1 MSGATAIG
9 MVSESL
15 RNLLDGEMTLTPKPG
30 VTILAPDEAG
40 TEPRINLFL
49 YKIQE
54 NPVLKNMDWQVKPG
68 SPGQLVPPP
77 LSLNLFYLMT
87 AYKQND
93 SQTGNALAHEILGD
107 AMRVF
112 YENPIVP
119 GTYLPDGLVSAGEQV
134 KIMLNTLDMEEL
146 SKVWATFTKAFRL
159 SVLYEVSV
167 VQLDMLPAGERT
179 MAERVRTIG
188 VPGVEA
194 PYVPPILN
202 LINPD
207 NGAAG
212 SVVRVRGENFTGKK
226 AYIYVG
232 GRKIE
237 DEPDITED
245 DRFEFTLPD
254 DLSTGFHEIR
264 VDISHLCRRTF
275 FYEVV
280 TEEP

>member
-1 MSGATAIG
+1 MSEATAIG

-15 RNLLDGEMTLTPKPG
+15 RNLLDGEITLIPKPNIT
-30 VTILAPDEAG
+30 VLAPDESG

-93 SQTGNALAHEILGD
+93 PQTGNALAHEILGD

-119 GTYLPDGLVSAGEQV
+119 SPYLPDGLARGREQV

-167 VQLDMLPAGERT
+167 VQLDMLPASERA
-179 MAERVRTIG
+179 MAKRVRSIG
-188 VPGVEA
+188 VPGVECPYA
-194 PYVPPILN
+194 PPVLKSIRPIS
-202 LINPD
+202 
-207 NGAAG
+207 GTAG
-212 SVVRVRGENFTGKK
+212 STVRVRGDNLAGRKAYVHVGGKK
-226 AYIYVG
+226 ILDAF
-232 GRKIE
+232 
-237 DEPDITED
+237 DIPTD
-245 DRFEFTLPD
+245 NRFRFNLPG
-254 DLSTGFHEIR
+254 DLLPGFHEIR
-264 VDISHLCRRTF
+264 VDISHLCRQTF
-275 FYEVV
+275 LFEVAAG
-280 TEEP
+280 

>member
-9 MVSESL
+9 MVSEAL
-15 RNLLDGEMTLTPKPG
+15 RNLLDGEMILTPKPT
-30 VTILAPDEAG
+30 VTVLAPDESG

-49 YKIQE
+49 YKVLE

-87 AYKQND
+87 AYKPND
-93 SQTGNALAHEILGD
+93 PQTGNALAHEILGD

-119 GTYLPDGLVSAGEQV
+119 PAYLPDGLMDSREQV
-134 KIMLNTLDMEEL
+134 KIMLNTLDLEEL

-167 VQLDMLPAGERT
+167 VQLDMLPESERP
-179 MAERVRTIG
+179 MAQRVRRIG
-188 VPGVEA
+188 TPEVGA
-194 PYVPPILN
+194 PYKPPVIEN
-202 LINPD
+202 IAPMKRT
-207 NGAAG
+207 AG
-212 SVVRVRGENFTGKK
+212 SRLRVSGKNFEGWK
-226 AYIYVG
+226 AYVYVK
-232 GRKIE
+232 GRKIV
-237 DEPDITED
+237 DGRKLRR
-245 DRFEFTLPD
+245 DRFRFDIPEDLLP
-254 DLSTGFHEIR
+254 GFYEVR

-275 FYEVV
+275 FFEVIP
-280 TEEP
+280 EE